1 MAQTCRVLC
10 ITVLCQALF
19 PVYKDK
25 SGLGDFQQSDTETRL
40 MSDKIDNVLYACVLN
55 HPCLPWI
62 YTEFSGLKN
71 VKDYRTLILTF
82 WREYDKLGKL
92 SFWMTSS
99 HDVHMWIHQRIF
111 PTPNMLNT
119 YSTVTMLNSVHNV
132 LTHLH
137 QKEYLNPM
145 QQSL

>member
-1 MAQTCRVLC
+1 MAQTCRVLG

-19 PVYKDK
+19 PVCKDK

-40 MSDKIDNVLYACVLN
+40 MSDKFDNVLYACILD
-55 HPCLPWI
+55 HPCLTWI

-92 SFWMTSS
+92 SF
-99 HDVHMWIHQRIF
+99 
-111 PTPNMLNT
+111 
-119 YSTVTMLNSVHNV
+119 
-132 LTHLH
+132 
-137 QKEYLNPM
+137 
-145 QQSL
+145 